1 MITNSLMIINF
12 VLEEYN
18 WAYYKHKNF
27 NVDPQRKSD
36 SKDKSFKTNKLG
48 GNYSNELNK

>member
-1 MITNSLMIINF
+1 MVTNFLMIINL

-18 WAYYKHKNF
+18 WAYYKCENF

-36 SKDKSFKTNKLG
+36 SKDKFQNQLVTR
-48 GNYSNELNK
+48 